1 MKHSII
7 LIALTTLFISCSN
20 DKKTTETSK
29 QASII
34 KSDLLLTNSA
44 VKSFSGQNNTD
55 TLTILINGKSLLQ
68 STATIKVTNNKG
80 EELLCDTLA
89 TTRLLNPEYRTANS
103 ALKDAQIRETVS
115 NLFTTDEYLK
125 YFKQKEIASNQIK

>member
-1 MKHSII
+1 MKYKII
-7 LIALTTLFISCSN
+7 FIALTTLFISCSN

-29 QASII
+29 QVINI

-44 VKSFSGQNNTD
+44 VKPFSGQNNAD

-68 STATIKVTNNKG
+68 STTTLKVTNAKG

-115 NLFTTDEYLK
+115 NLFATNEYLK
-125 YFKQKEIASNQIK
+125 YFKQKEIASHKIQ

>member
-1 MKHSII
+1 MKHKII

-20 DKKTTETSK
+20 DKKTSETAK
-29 QASII
+29 HVAII

-44 VKSFSGQNNTD
+44 VKAFSGQNNTD

-68 STATIKVTNNKG
+68 STATLKVTNDKG

-89 TTRLLNPEYRTANS
+89 TTRLLNPDYRTANS

-115 NLFTTDEYLK
+115 NLFTTNEYLK